1 MSQPAP
7 WPVDK
12 VGLPTKDYLNTLDTK
27 EKWEN
32 FMKTAD
38 EKSQL
43 HRFIHWNNLAYGEPE
58 HLKVVK
64 EGVTK
69 YAGGR
74 R

>member
-1 MSQPAP
+1 MSQPAA

-12 VGLPTKDYLNTLDTK
+12 DGLPTKDYLNTLDTK

-43 HRFIHWNNLAYGEPE
+43 HGFIHWNNLAYGEP
-58 HLKVVK
+58 K
-64 EGVTK
+64 
-69 YAGGR
+69 
-74 R
+74 